1 MSSTDT
7 KSGVL
12 AASGKSR
19 LRWIALAAGLAAV
32 AGGLFLAVHGRSAE
46 SAGRA
51 GKAPAKVPVVAA
63 TAVRGDIGVYLTG
76 LGSVTPLN
84 VVTVK
89 TRVDGELV
97 KVLFT
102 EGQLVKQGDLLA
114 EIDPRPFA
122 VQVTQAEGQMMRDAA
137 QLKNARVDLDRY
149 KGLFARDAIPEQT
162 LSTQE
167 AMVAQTEGAVKS
179 DQAQLDS
186 AKLNLDYCHITA
198 PIGGRV
204 GLRQV
209 DAGNMV
215 HAADAGGLATIT
227 EVKPITA
234 TFTIAEDRL
243 IPLLKKMQT
252 GTKLM
257 VDAFDREQLV
267 KLATGS
273 LLTID
278 NQIDATTG
286 TLKCKAIF
294 ANDDGLLFPNQFVN
308 IRLLLETKKGVTLV
322 PVAAIQRGAQQATF
336 VYVVA
341 GSAKAAKAAAAVIA
355 IRPVTLGT
363 TEGGQVEIT
372 EGIKPGDVVVLEGID
387 RLEDG
392 TAVAVTVKG
401 PAAGANP
408 GAGANVA
415 ANAAPRETP

>member
-1 MSSTDT
+1 
-7 KSGVL
+7 
-12 AASGKSR
+12 
-19 LRWIALAAGLAAV
+19 
-32 AGGLFLAVHGRSAE
+32 
-46 SAGRA
+46 
-51 GKAPAKVPVVAA
+51 
-63 TAVRGDIGVYLTG
+63 
-76 LGSVTPLN
+76 
-84 VVTVK
+84 
-89 TRVDGELV
+89 
-97 KVLFT
+97 
-102 EGQLVKQGDLLA
+102 
-114 EIDPRPFA
+114 
-122 VQVTQAEGQMMRDAA
+122 
-137 QLKNARVDLDRY
+137 
-149 KGLFARDAIPEQT
+149 
-162 LSTQE
+162 
-167 AMVAQTEGAVKS
+167 
-179 DQAQLDS
+179 
-186 AKLNLDYCHITA
+186 
-198 PIGGRV
+198 
-204 GLRQV
+204 
-209 DAGNMV
+209 
-215 HAADAGGLATIT
+215 
-227 EVKPITA
+227 
-234 TFTIAEDRL
+234 
-243 IPLLKKMQT
+243 LKKMQT

-278 NQIDATTG
+278 NQIDSTTG